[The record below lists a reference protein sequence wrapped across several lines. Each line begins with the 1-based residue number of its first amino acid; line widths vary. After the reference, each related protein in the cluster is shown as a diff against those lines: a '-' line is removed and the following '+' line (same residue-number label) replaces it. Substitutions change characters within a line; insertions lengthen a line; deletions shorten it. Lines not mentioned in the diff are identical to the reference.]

1 MRILFAIAIT
11 LMWMTQSIAQQEEE
25 LPNPIAALQ
34 QEAELARKLTNPI
47 AALVSL
53 PLQYNWDVNI
63 PIGKVEWSFSWGIN
77 FQPVISFGLS
87 DKINVISRTIIPIV
101 SQHDFPDIGGDE
113 SGLGDILQSFFF
125 SPANESADGWS
136 WGIGPV
142 LLLPT
147 ASNNSQGREKWGL
160 GPTAIVLNQSGPWTF
175 GGLVNHIRTV
185 GGNDEPT
192 EVNATFIQPF
202 MSYVTKTFMT
212 FSFSTETTYDWEN
225 EVWSVPINFNVSQML
240 KIGSQFFQI
249 GVGGRYWAETPDGGG
264 EDLGGRLQLTYLLP
278 RE

>member
-1 MRILFAIAIT
+1 
-11 LMWMTQSIAQQEEE
+11 MWMTQSIAQQEEE

-34 QEAELARKLTNPI
+34 QEEELAKKLTNPI

-53 PLQYNWDVNI
+53 PLQFNWDANI
-63 PIGKVEWSFSWGIN
+63 GAAEFDWSWGIN
-77 FQPVISFGLS
+77 FQPVISFRLS

-101 SQHDFPDIGGDE
+101 SQHDIPDIGGDE

-160 GPTAIVLNQSGPWTF
+160 GPSAVALKQTGPWTF
-175 GGLVNHIRTV
+175 GGLVNHISTV
-185 GGNDEPT
+185 GGDDARTDVND
-192 EVNATFIQPF
+192 TFIHPF
-202 MSYVTKTFMT
+202 MFYVTKTFTT
-212 FSFSTETTYDWEN
+212 FSVGSEITYDWEN
-225 EVWSVPINFNVSQML
+225 EVWSIPINFNVSQML
-240 KIGSQFFQI
+240 KIGSQILQI
-249 GVGGRYWAETPDGGG
+249 GFGGRYWAETPDGGSQ
-264 EDLGGRLQLTYLLP
+264 DLGGRLQLTFLFP
-278 RE
+278 K